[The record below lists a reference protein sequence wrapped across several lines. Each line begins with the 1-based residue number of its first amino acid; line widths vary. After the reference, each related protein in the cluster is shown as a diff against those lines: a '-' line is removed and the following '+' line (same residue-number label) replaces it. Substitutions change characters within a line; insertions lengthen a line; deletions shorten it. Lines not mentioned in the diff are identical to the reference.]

1 MLEKKRQLLLCLTLL
16 LLIHCD
22 KDYSTLEY
30 FEEGYHTVRGVW
42 SLGPE
47 AVPYHK
53 FKNMP
58 RICGFV
64 DHFPADSILAE
75 VAERPGKDIEVEYWI
90 FTCVA
95 DAELRMVERMDMSSG
110 LKLNMIDHP
119 IPGGTIGDNCYY
131 MLNSRVILFIR
142 NNVYVDVERRQM
154 GLPTTWE
161 EIDDVA
167 RRIDAAIQAAPKVAS
182 GNQVPAPVIHSI
194 EVISPL
200 PREWEERVTVKI
212 TATDARYDSL
222 TYRMVGHG
230 MALDYFDG
238 IDDFRLSYQFMP
250 VYWSDDPNKF
260 RFMAWVWNEAHF
272 VALAE
277 AEFPFRR

>member
-1 MLEKKRQLLLCLTLL
+1 MKKPLLLCLTLL

-90 FTCVA
+90 FTCVGN
-95 DAELRMVERMDMSSG
+95 AELYMVERLDMNDH
-110 LKLNMIDHP
+110 LKVNMIDHP
-119 IPGGTIGDNCYY
+119 IPGGPIGDNCFYHPI
-131 MLNSRVILFIR
+131 NREILFIR
-142 NNVYVDVERRQM
+142 NNVWVIVERRQID
-154 GLPTTWE
+154 LPTTWE
-161 EIDDVA
+161 EIEDVA
-167 RRIDAAIQAAPKVAS
+167 RRIDVAIQVAPKVAS
-182 GNQVPAPVIHSI
+182 GSQVPVPVIYSV
-194 EVISPL
+194 EVISQL
-200 PREWEERVTVKI
+200 PREWDEMLTVKI

-222 TYRMVGHG
+222 TYRIVGRG
-230 MALDYFDG
+230 RALNFFDG
-238 IDDFRLSYQFMP
+238 VETYTLVGNYVP
-250 VYWSDDPNKF
+250 VFWSDDPNKF
-260 RFMAWVWNEAHF
+260 RVVAWVWNEAHF

-277 AEFPFRR
+277 AEFPFRK

>member
-1 MLEKKRQLLLCLTLL
+1 LLLF
-16 LLIHCD
+16 IHCD

-47 AVPYHK
+47 AVPYYK

-75 VAERPGKDIEVEYWI
+75 VAERPGQDIEVTYWI
-90 FTCVA
+90 CTCVA
-95 DAELRMVERMDMSSG
+95 DAELRMVERLDMSSG
-110 LKLNMIDHP
+110 LKLNMIDYP
-119 IPGGTIGDNCYY
+119 IPGGPIGDNCYY

-142 NNVYVDVERRQM
+142 NNVYVDVERRQID
-154 GLPTTWE
+154 LPTTWD
-161 EIDDVA
+161 EIEDVA

-182 GNQVPAPVIHSI
+182 GSQVPAPIIHSV
-194 EVISPL
+194 EVISQL
-200 PREWEERVTVKI
+200 PREWDEMLTVKI

-222 TYRMVGHG
+222 TYRIVGSG
-230 MALDYFDG
+230 MALNFFDG
-238 IDDFRLSYQFMP
+238 IERFTLVGNYAPLF
-250 VYWSDDPNKF
+250 WSDDPNKF
-260 RFMAWVWNEAHF
+260 RVVAWVWNEAHF

-277 AEFPFRR
+277 AEFPFRK